1 MMSAILACPQ
11 CKGKVHST
19 EKGDGFTCSSC
30 GLFYPVRNGIPV
42 MLVAEA
48 QTVPARSE
56 NLS

>member
-1 MMSAILACPQ
+1 MISAILACPQ
-11 CKGKVHST
+11 CKGKVCAA

-48 QTVPARSE
+48 QTVSVRAEKS
-56 NLS
+56 S

>member
-1 MMSAILACPQ
+1 MISAILVCPQ
-11 CKGKVHST
+11 CKGKVYST

-48 QTVPARSE
+48 QTVSVSSE
-56 NLS
+56 NPS